1 MKYKN
6 MSFYNKICHNV
17 SSGCLALC
25 AIMLVS
31 PSVVSAQDD
40 NGDENVAKRN
50 KPAVQKK
57 YELRTISGRVLDAN
71 GNPVFGAIVK
81 SVDVEGYS
89 TLTEENGS
97 YKFQLP
103 VFSTSVIVTEPK
115 FNTVMKG
122 LSKEEKQSD
131 ITMYSTAFAKEYS
144 VGKNIRNDKSMD
156 AMNYSPATNIKEDIQ
171 SQLGAFA
178 YTQQRN
184 GTPGVG
190 SNIFIQGINSLN
202 VNAQPLVVV
211 DGVII
216 DQQYGRTLIHDGFTN
231 DILTNINPAD
241 IDKVTVLR
249 NGTALYGAKGANGV
263 ILIETRRCK
272 SMATRISAT
281 LSAEVS
287 AKPKFIDMMDAE
299 QYRSYASEMLKT
311 TNTRIQEF
319 KFLNND
325 PNYYYY
331 NQYHNNTDW
340 KDKVYRTAFTQ
351 NYGINIEGGDD
362 VATYN
367 LSVGFTKANST
378 LEYNDM
384 SRLNIR
390 FNTDIKIIKDF
401 TVKFDASF
409 SNLTRDI
416 RDDGAPSSY
425 DEGTPTSPA
434 FLAYAKAPFLSP
446 YAFGRGV
453 ISDSHLDIVPESYL
467 SEALSSYK
475 NYNWRLA
482 NPLALNE
489 YAEAEN
495 KNRFENSILN
505 IAVAPRYNFNSNLS
519 LSERFS
525 YTLVNTN
532 EKYYIPINGVPEY
545 YVSAVNGYRTN
556 EVRSLFSK
564 QNSVMSDTRLD
575 WHNRYNA
582 HNISLFGG
590 VRIQWET
597 YSLNS
602 QLGYDTGSD
611 KTPFMSASLK
621 NATSTGTKD
630 NWNSMALYAQANYD
644 YMGKY
649 FLQGNITAEGS
660 SRFGE
665 DADGLSMLGGVW
677 GLFPS
682 VQASWVITNEPWMAK
697 SNIFDYLRLTAGFDV
712 SGNDDI
718 DYYAARSY
726 LRSKLFLHALSG
738 LSIDGIGNTEIK
750 WETTSRAN
758 IGLEASMLNNRVYVS
773 FNLYKSWTKDLL
785 TMQNLHFLSGLDA
798 NWSNGGKL
806 ENMGF
811 DIAANVKVLSTRNW
825 KWEVGASMGHY
836 KNKLT
841 ELPDGKSFIST
852 DLYGANIRS
861 EVGMPVNLFY
871 GYKTAGVFATSEQ
884 AKEAGLYI
892 LDDNGVTKH
901 YFGAGDMIFVDR
913 DGNNEINDKDRF
925 VIGDPNP
932 DIYGNI
938 STSLSYKN
946 LRLDVR
952 FNYSLGNDVY
962 NYMRSQLE
970 GGSRFINQTTHMLG
984 RWQAENQVTDVPKLT
999 FQDPMGNSRFSDR
1012 WIEDGSY
1019 LRLKNVTLSYKL
1031 PMNSEFIQGL
1041 EFWIQGNNLLTLT
1054 KYLGSDPEFSSTTS
1068 VIGQGIDCGQL
1079 PQSRSFAVGM
1089 KINL

>member
-1 MKYKN
+1 
-6 MSFYNKICHNV
+6 
-17 SSGCLALC
+17 
-25 AIMLVS
+25 
-31 PSVVSAQDD
+31 
-40 NGDENVAKRN
+40 
-50 KPAVQKK
+50 
-57 YELRTISGRVLDAN
+57 
-71 GNPVFGAIVK
+71 
-81 SVDVEGYS
+81 
-89 TLTEENGS
+89 
-97 YKFQLP
+97 
-103 VFSTSVIVTEPK
+103 
-115 FNTVMKG
+115 
-122 LSKEEKQSD
+122 
-131 ITMYSTAFAKEYS
+131 
-144 VGKNIRNDKSMD
+144 
-156 AMNYSPATNIKEDIQ
+156 
-171 SQLGAFA
+171 
-178 YTQQRN
+178 
-184 GTPGVG
+184 
-190 SNIFIQGINSLN
+190 
-202 VNAQPLVVV
+202 
-211 DGVII
+211 
-216 DQQYGRTLIHDGFTN
+216 
-231 DILTNINPAD
+231 
-241 IDKVTVLR
+241 
-249 NGTALYGAKGANGV
+249 
-263 ILIETRRCK
+263 
-272 SMATRISAT
+272 
-281 LSAEVS
+281 
-287 AKPKFIDMMDAE
+287 
-299 QYRSYASEMLKT
+299 
-311 TNTRIQEF
+311 
-319 KFLNND
+319 
-325 PNYYYY
+325 
-331 NQYHNNTDW
+331 
-340 KDKVYRTAFTQ
+340 
-351 NYGINIEGGDD
+351 
-362 VATYN
+362 
-367 LSVGFTKANST
+367 
-378 LEYNDM
+378 
-384 SRLNIR
+384 
-390 FNTDIKIIKDF
+390 
-401 TVKFDASF
+401 
-409 SNLTRDI
+409 
-416 RDDGAPSSY
+416 
-425 DEGTPTSPA
+425 
-434 FLAYAKAPFLSP
+434 
-446 YAFGRGV
+446 
-453 ISDSHLDIVPESYL
+453 
-467 SEALSSYK
+467 
-475 NYNWRLA
+475 
-482 NPLALNE
+482 
-489 YAEAEN
+489 
-495 KNRFENSILN
+495 
-505 IAVAPRYNFNSNLS
+505 
-519 LSERFS
+519 
-525 YTLVNTN
+525 
-532 EKYYIPINGVPEY
+532 
-545 YVSAVNGYRTN
+545 
-556 EVRSLFSK
+556 
-564 QNSVMSDTRLD
+564 
-575 WHNRYNA
+575 
-582 HNISLFGG
+582 
-590 VRIQWET
+590 
-597 YSLNS
+597 
-602 QLGYDTGSD
+602 
-611 KTPFMSASLK
+611 MSASLK

-984 RWQAENQVTDVPKLT
+984 RWQAEGQVTDVPKLT